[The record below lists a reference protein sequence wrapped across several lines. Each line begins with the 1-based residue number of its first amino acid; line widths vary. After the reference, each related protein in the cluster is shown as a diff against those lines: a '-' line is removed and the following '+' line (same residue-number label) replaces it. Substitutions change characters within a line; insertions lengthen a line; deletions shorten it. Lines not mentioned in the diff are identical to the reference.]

1 MFGGRLNYGR
11 LKWWAVLFALVLVRA
26 QAGDKRN
33 WEAINKWASSLPE
46 VLGLE
51 S

>member
-1 MFGGRLNYGR
+1 LEYGR
-11 LKWWAVLFALVLVRA
+11 LKWWAVLFAMLIVKA

-33 WEAINKWASSLPE
+33 PHSIRAWAAGLPE
-46 VLGLE
+46 LF